1 MVFLDYSTIN
11 YNFDN
16 SYLFEF
22 NREEKLLSTLI
33 LAFIVYLIILVLIG
47 IWSSRLNKTLDDFLI
62 AGRKLGTWPVAISA
76 EASDMSGWLVLALP
90 GRAFMYGISAIWTA
104 VACALGTL
112 FNWSVIAKRLRIF
125 TEKLRALTIP
135 DFLEDRYKDD
145 THTIRAIATIIIAVF
160 MVAYVSA
167 QLVASG
173 KILSETFGWG
183 YHAALILGFAIITFY
198 TLMGG
203 FFAVAWTDVFQGML
217 IVIIL
222 ISVPIVGI
230 VRMGGIGEVL
240 SAAGQVNIN
249 SISPTFGYG
258 GIFFILF
265 AFASMAW
272 FFGYPGQPHVLTRF
286 MAIKSEKNLRK
297 STLIGMVWVIIS
309 LWGAVLIGIVGLA
322 MFNGLP
328 DPEKVL
334 PMLATTL
341 LPEWIAGI
349 VIAAI
354 VAAIMSTADSQL
366 LVATSS
372 VVEDVYHKLI
382 NSTATQKKLV
392 FFSRVFVLLLSV
404 IAFTFAI
411 PGEDSAIYFL
421 VAFAWGGLAASFGPL
436 IILSLWWKK
445 TTKWGAIGGM
455 LSGTITVFVWD
466 KLGIAT
472 HLANSLSSELIIP
485 GMLPAFFISLACIL
499 IISLVTTPPEI
510 ITLFE

>member
-1 MVFLDYSTIN
+1 MSI
-11 YNFDN
+11 
-16 SYLFEF
+16 
-22 NREEKLLSTLI
+22 LI

-47 IWSSRLNKTLDDFLI
+47 IWSSKLNKTLDDFLI

-112 FNWSVIAKRLRIF
+112 FNWSIIAKRLRRF

-145 THTIRAIATIIIAVF
+145 THTIRGISTMIIAVF

-183 YHAALILGFAIITFY
+183 YHAALFLGFAIITFY

-230 VRMGGIGEVL
+230 AKIGGIGEVL
-240 SAAGQVNIN
+240 SAAGQADIN
-249 SISPTFGYG
+249 LISPTYGYG
-258 GIFFILF
+258 GIFFIIF

-272 FFGYPGQPHVLTRF
+272 FFGYPGQPHVLTRY
-286 MAIKSEKNLRK
+286 MAIKSEKNLRN

-334 PMLATTL
+334 PMLATAL

-382 NSTATQKKLV
+382 NSKADQKGLV
-392 FFSRVFVLLLSV
+392 FLSRIFVLFLSV
-404 IAFTFAI
+404 IAFIFAI
-411 PGEDSAIYFL
+411 PGENSAIYFL

-436 IILSLWWKK
+436 IILSLWWKR

-455 LSGTITVFVWD
+455 LSGTIAVFVWD

-472 HLANSLSSELIIP
+472 FLAKSLSSELIIP
-485 GMLPAFFISLACIL
+485 GMLPAFFIALFSII
-499 IISLVTTPPEI
+499 IISLVTIPPETK
-510 ITLFE
+510 TLFE

>member
-1 MVFLDYSTIN
+1 MSV
-11 YNFDN
+11 
-16 SYLFEF
+16 
-22 NREEKLLSTLI
+22 LI
-33 LAFIVYLIILVLIG
+33 LAFIIYLIILVLIG

-90 GRAFMYGISAIWTA
+90 GRAFMYGVSAIWTA
-104 VACALGTL
+104 VSCALGTL
-112 FNWSVIAKRLRIF
+112 FNWSVIARRLRRF
-125 TEKLRALTIP
+125 TGKLRALTIP

-145 THTIRAIATIIIAVF
+145 THTIRAISTVIIAVF

-222 ISVPIVGI
+222 IALPIVGI
-230 VRMGGIGEVL
+230 INMGGFGEVF
-240 SAAGQVNIN
+240 SAAGHVDIN
-249 SISPTFGYG
+249 SISPTYGYG
-258 GIFFILF
+258 GILFILF

-272 FFGYPGQPHVLTRF
+272 FFGYPGQPHVLTRY
-286 MAIKSEKNLRK
+286 MAIKSEKKLRS

-322 MFNGLP
+322 MFNGQGLS
-328 DPEKVL
+328 DPEKIM
-334 PMLATTL
+334 PMLATNL

-372 VVEDVYHKLI
+372 VVEDVYHKLV
-382 NSTATQKKLV
+382 NPKANQKKLL
-392 FFSRVFVLLLSV
+392 FFSRISVLLLSV
-404 IAFTFAI
+404 VAFVFAI
-411 PGEDSAIYFL
+411 PGENSAIYFL

-436 IILSLWWKK
+436 IILSLWWRR
-445 TTKWGAIGGM
+445 TTKWGAIAGM
-455 LSGTITVFVWD
+455 ISGMATVFIWD
-466 KLGIAT
+466 KSGIT
-472 HLANSLSSELIIP
+472 STMPTELIVP
-485 GMLPAFFISLACIL
+485 GMLPAFFVSLCCIL
-499 IISLVTTPPEI
+499 IVSLFTTPPE
-510 ITLFE
+510 TKKLFV

>member
-1 MVFLDYSTIN
+1 MSTII
-11 YNFDN
+11 F
-16 SYLFEF
+16 
-22 NREEKLLSTLI
+22 
-33 LAFIVYLIILVLIG
+33 AFLVYLVILVLIG
-47 IWSSRLNKTLDDFLI
+47 IWSSKFNKSLDDFLI

-76 EASDMSGWLVLALP
+76 QASDMSGWLVLALP
-90 GRAFMYGISAIWTA
+90 GRAFLLGVSAIWTA
-104 VACALGTL
+104 VSCALGTL
-112 FNWSVIAKRLRIF
+112 FNWSFIAQRLRRY
-125 TEKLRALTIP
+125 TEKLRAISIP
-135 DFLEDRYKDD
+135 DFLEDRYKDK
-145 THTIRAIATIIIAVF
+145 THLIRAISTIIITVF

-183 YHAALILGFAIITFY
+183 YHAALILGFTIITFY

-222 ISVPIVGI
+222 IALPIIGI
-230 VRMGGIGEVL
+230 IKMGGLGAVFSKMAQIDY
-240 SAAGQVNIN
+240 NTIT
-249 SISPTFGYG
+249 PTYGYG
-258 GIFFILF
+258 GLLFMVF

-286 MAIKSEKNLRK
+286 MAIKSEKNLRN

-382 NSTATQKKLV
+382 NSKADQKRLV
-392 FFSRVFVLLLSV
+392 FLSRVFVLLLSV

-436 IILSLWWKK
+436 IILSLWWKR
-445 TTKWGAIGGM
+445 TTKWGAIVGM
-455 LSGTITVFVWD
+455 LSGTIAVFIWD

-472 HLANSLSSELIIP
+472 SLANSLSSELIIP
-485 GMLPAFFISLACIL
+485 GMLPAFFISLACIF
-499 IISLVTTPPEI
+499 IISLVTTPPKI
-510 ITLFE
+510 RTLFE

>member
-1 MVFLDYSTIN
+1 MSV
-11 YNFDN
+11 
-16 SYLFEF
+16 
-22 NREEKLLSTLI
+22 LI
-33 LAFIVYLIILVLIG
+33 IAFIVYLVILVLIG
-47 IWSSRLNKTLDDFLI
+47 IWSSRFNKTLDDFLI

-76 EASDMSGWLVLALP
+76 QASDMSGWLVLALP
-90 GRAFMYGISAIWTA
+90 GRAFMYGVSAIWTA
-104 VACALGTL
+104 IACALGTL
-112 FNWSVIAKRLRIF
+112 FNWSVIAKRLRRF

-135 DFLEDRYKDD
+135 GFLEDRYKDD

-173 KILSETFGWG
+173 KILSETFGWS
-183 YHAALILGFAIITFY
+183 YHAALILGFAIIAFY

-222 ISVPIVGI
+222 LVLPIVGI
-230 VRMGGIGEVL
+230 IKLGGFGQVL
-240 SAAGQVNIN
+240 STIGQVDMNA
-249 SISPTFGYG
+249 ISPTYGYG
-258 GIFFILF
+258 GILFILF

-272 FFGYPGQPHVLTRF
+272 FFGYPGQPHVLTRY
-286 MAIKSEKNLRK
+286 MAIKSEKKLWN
-297 STLIGMVWVIIS
+297 SSLIGMVWVIIS

-322 MFNGLP
+322 MFKGLP
-328 DPEKVL
+328 DPEKVM
-334 PMLATTL
+334 PMLATSL

-382 NSTATQKKLV
+382 NTKADQKKLV
-392 FFSRVFVLLLSV
+392 FYSRISVLLLSI
-404 IAFTFAI
+404 IAFIFAI

-421 VAFAWGGLAASFGPL
+421 VAFAWGGLAASFGPI
-436 IILSLWWKK
+436 IILSLWWRR
-445 TTKWGAIGGM
+445 TTKYGAIAGM
-455 LSGTITVFVWD
+455 LSGMITVFVWD
-466 KLGIAT
+466 KSGIT
-472 HLANSLSSELIIP
+472 SSMSKELIIP
-485 GMLPAFFISLACIL
+485 GMLPAFFVSLFCIV
-499 IISLVTTPPEI
+499 IISLLTVPPN
-510 ITLFE
+510 TKKLFN

>member
-1 MVFLDYSTIN
+1 MNTI
-11 YNFDN
+11 
-16 SYLFEF
+16 
-22 NREEKLLSTLI
+22 I
-33 LAFIVYLIILVLIG
+33 IAFIIYLIILVIIG
-47 IWSSRLNKTLDDFLI
+47 IWSSRFNKTLDDFLI

-90 GRAFMYGISAIWTA
+90 GRAFLYGLSAIWTA
-104 VACALGTL
+104 ISCALGTL
-112 FNWSVIAKRLRIF
+112 FNWSFIAKRLRRF
-125 TEKLRALTIP
+125 TEKLRAISIP

-145 THTIRAIATIIIAVF
+145 THSIRLISTIIIAVF

-173 KILSETFGWG
+173 KILSETFGWD

-198 TLMGG
+198 TLIGG

-222 ISVPIVGI
+222 VVLPIVGI
-230 VRMGGIGEVL
+230 IKLGGIG
-240 SAAGQVNIN
+240 SIFSKISQVDYNA
-249 SISPTFGYG
+249 ISPTYGYG
-258 GIFFILF
+258 GIFFLLF

-272 FFGYPGQPHVLTRF
+272 FFGYPGQPHVLTRY
-286 MAIKSEKNLRK
+286 MAIKNEKKLWN

-322 MFNGLP
+322 MFNGIP
-328 DPEKVL
+328 DPEKVM

-372 VVEDVYHKLI
+372 VVEDIYHKLI
-382 NSTATQKKLV
+382 NPKAHQKKLLYLSRIFV
-392 FFSRVFVLLLSV
+392 FLLSV
-404 IAFTFAI
+404 VAFIFAI

-421 VAFAWGGLAASFGPL
+421 VAFAWGGLAASFGPI
-436 IILSLWWKK
+436 IILSLWWRR
-445 TTKWGAIGGM
+445 TTKWGAIAGM
-455 LSGTITVFVWD
+455 VSGMGTVIIWD
-466 KLGIAT
+466 KSGITSA
-472 HLANSLSSELIIP
+472 LPNELIVP
-485 GMLPAFFISLACIL
+485 GMLPAFFISLFFIIIL
-499 IISLVTTPPEI
+499 SLYTSSPKIEK
-510 ITLFE
+510 LFF

>member
-1 MVFLDYSTIN
+1 MSV
-11 YNFDN
+11 
-16 SYLFEF
+16 
-22 NREEKLLSTLI
+22 LI
-33 LAFIVYLIILVLIG
+33 IAFIVYLVILVLIG
-47 IWSSRLNKTLDDFLI
+47 IWSSRFNKTLDDFLI

-76 EASDMSGWLVLALP
+76 QASDMSGWLVLALP
-90 GRAFMYGISAIWTA
+90 GRAFMYGVSAIWTA
-104 VACALGTL
+104 IACALGTL
-112 FNWSVIAKRLRIF
+112 FNWSVIAKRLRRF

-135 DFLEDRYKDD
+135 GFLEDRYKDD

-173 KILSETFGWG
+173 KILSETFGWS

-222 ISVPIVGI
+222 LVLPIVGI
-230 VRMGGIGEVL
+230 IKLGGFGQVL
-240 SAAGQVNIN
+240 SAIGQVDMNA
-249 SISPTFGYG
+249 ISPTYGYG
-258 GIFFILF
+258 GILFILF

-272 FFGYPGQPHVLTRF
+272 FFGYPGQPHVLTRY
-286 MAIKSEKNLRK
+286 MAIKSEKKLWN
-297 STLIGMVWVIIS
+297 SSLIGMVWVIIS

-322 MFNGLP
+322 MFKGLP
-328 DPEKVL
+328 DPEKVM
-334 PMLATTL
+334 PMLATSL

-382 NSTATQKKLV
+382 NTKAGQKKLV
-392 FFSRVFVLLLSV
+392 FYSRISVLLLSI
-404 IAFTFAI
+404 IAFLFAI

-421 VAFAWGGLAASFGPL
+421 VAFAWGGLAASFGPI
-436 IILSLWWKK
+436 IILSLWWRR
-445 TTKWGAIGGM
+445 TTKWGAIAGM
-455 LSGTITVFVWD
+455 LSGMITVFIWD
-466 KLGIAT
+466 KSGIM
-472 HLANSLSSELIIP
+472 SSMSEELIIP
-485 GMLPAFFISLACIL
+485 GMLPAFFISLFCIV
-499 IISLVTTPPEI
+499 IISLFTVPPN
-510 ITLFE
+510 TKKLFN